1 FAGWI
6 GADAQAGLVIA
17 GTILFVLLALG
28 FGVGSGVNALIGT
41 ALGEGDRKR
50 ASVFAGQAL
59 IFTVL
64 IGVPATALGYAAA
77 PYMLDLLGAEG
88 PYRAAARTMIDIQL
102 LATTPFLLAYAA
114 NGICASQGDTASF
127 ERALIGG
134 FFANCALNPF
144 FVVYLDWGVAGL
156 AWATVI
162 AQSGMALYMLHRATA
177 STVGRGCG
185 AAAFTPRREPIARI
199 AAQGL
204 PASGTMLMVTAGM
217 FWVQVWLSRFGADA
231 VAGYGVALRI
241 EQMVLLPGF
250 GITGALLPIVARN
263 AGAGRPERVREAL
276 ALALKLGVGLMIAAG
291 VLITLLGRTAIA
303 LFIDDPA
310 VVEMGWSY
318 LSFARWML
326 PAYFALFA
334 VTAFLQ
340 GLKRPL
346 WAMWI
351 GVYRQLIAV
360 AVFGWLFV
368 EAWSLG
374 VEGVWWAILAAV
386 FSGLALSAAVAARVG
401 GRALAAA

>member
-1 FAGWI
+1 
-6 GADAQAGLVIA
+6 
-17 GTILFVLLALG
+17 LLALG
-28 FGVGSGVNALIGT
+28 FGIGSGVNALIGT
-41 ALGEGDRKR
+41 ALGQGDRPE
-50 ASVFAGQAL
+50 AAVLSGQAL

-64 IGVPATALGYAAA
+64 VGVPLTGAGYLAA

-88 PYRAAARTMIDIQL
+88 AYRESARLMIDVQL
-102 LATTPFLLAYAA
+102 TATTPFLLAYAA
-114 NGICASQGDTASF
+114 NGVLASQGDTTSF
-127 ERALIGG
+127 ERALIGA
-134 FFANCALNPF
+134 FFANCALNPL
-144 FVVYLDWGVAGL
+144 FVIVLDWGVAGI
-156 AWATVI
+156 AWSTVAT
-162 AQSGMALYMLHRATA
+162 QSGMALYMLNRAARSSVMRT
-177 STVGRGCG
+177 CG
-185 AAAFTPRREPIARI
+185 AQAFRPRRAPIARI

-204 PASGTMLMVTAGM
+204 PASGTMLMVTLGM
-217 FWVQVWLSRFGADA
+217 FWVQVWLARFGADA

-263 AGAGRPERVREAL
+263 AGAGRPDRVREAL
-276 ALALKLGVGLMIAAG
+276 IFALKAGCALMLGASL
-291 VLITLLGRTAIA
+291 LITLLGRAAIG

-310 VVEMGWSY
+310 VIEMGWSY

-340 GLKRPL
+340 GLKKPI

-351 GVYRQLIAV
+351 GVYRQLFAV
-360 AVFGWLFV
+360 AVFGWIYIEGLGM
-368 EAWSLG
+368 G
-374 VEGVWWAILAAV
+374 VEGVWWAILSAV